1 MKRSSRVARDDVA
14 LERPSDPRAY
24 GGALPVED
32 PATSAALAKLAVA
45 NPALRAAIATVLNA
59 ALDSSTTAQEASV
72 CPGLSDTR
80 IVDEPDGASP
90 KGKPMH
96 RVHGPYPHHDKWL
109 IKIVDRATRKAAN
122 RVFETREEAER
133 AAQLLKR
140 QERHQ
145 AGISVGGALDVYE
158 RWLAE
163 VGHKGEGNKP
173 RTVETTMQRL
183 RRFFEATKKISVNAL
198 APASAEKLYEALTGA
213 VDSRRNILAEAKTFL
228 RWCCKKGWTKI
239 NVLEQVQ
246 GLGRRRRGKPQLT
259 TDEAR
264 RFLAKALEL
273 AADDEGAIAA
283 AMALLMGMRAG
294 EIVERTVRNLDDDG
308 RLLWITDAKTQAG
321 VRRLEVPPQLQEH
334 LLRLARGKRPADRL
348 FGRATHRHWV
358 LRAVHRIC
366 KAAVVPRVP
375 SHGLRGTHATLA
387 VSAGATS
394 HLVAAALGHESFAT
408 TARHYARTEA
418 IESAVQER
426 VLEKFTVVH
435 KKANGSS
442 QIAKT
447 RVSA

>member
-1 MKRSSRVARDDVA
+1 VKRSSRVAKDDVA
-14 LERPSDPRAY
+14 LERRSDARPD
-24 GGALPVED
+24 GGALSDQD
-32 PATSAALAKLAVA
+32 PATSDALAKLAVA

-59 ALDSSTTAQEASV
+59 VLDSSTSAQEASV
-72 CPGLSDTR
+72 FPGLSDTR

-96 RVHGPYPHHDKWL
+96 RVHGPYSHHDKWL
-109 IKIVDRATRKAAN
+109 IKIVDRATRKATN
-122 RVFETREEAER
+122 RLFETREEAER
-133 AAQLLKR
+133 AAQSLKR

-173 RTVETTMQRL
+173 RTVETTMQRI
-183 RRFFEATKKISVNAL
+183 RRLFDGATKIAVNAL
-198 APASAEKLYEALTGA
+198 TTASAEKLYDSLTGA

-228 RWCCKKGWTKI
+228 RWCCSKGWAKI
-239 NVLEQVQ
+239 NALEHVQ

-264 RFLAKALEL
+264 KFLAKALEL
-273 AADDEGAIAA
+273 AEDDDGAIAA
-283 AMALLMGMRAG
+283 TMALLMGMRAS
-294 EIVERTVRNLDDDG
+294 EIIERTVRNLDDEG

-334 LLRLARGKRPADRL
+334 LQRLARDKRPGDLL
-348 FGRATHRHWV
+348 FGRNVHRHWV

-366 KAAVVPRVP
+366 KAAGVPRVP

-442 QIAKT
+442 QTAKT
-447 RVSA
+447 A

>member
-1 MKRSSRVARDDVA
+1 
-14 LERPSDPRAY
+14 
-24 GGALPVED
+24 
-32 PATSAALAKLAVA
+32 
-45 NPALRAAIATVLNA
+45 
-59 ALDSSTTAQEASV
+59 
-72 CPGLSDTR
+72 
-80 IVDEPDGASP
+80 
-90 KGKPMH
+90 MH
-96 RVHGPYPHHDKWL
+96 RVHGPYPHHEKWL
-109 IKIVDRATRKAAN
+109 IKIVDRATRKATN
-122 RVFETREEAER
+122 RVFETREEADR
-133 AAQLLKR
+133 AAQSLKR
-140 QERHQ
+140 QQRHEG
-145 AGISVGGALDVYE
+145 GISVGGALDLYE
-158 RWLAE
+158 RWLAD
-163 VGHKGEGNKP
+163 VGHKGEGNKA

-183 RRFFEATKKISVNAL
+183 RRLFEGATKIAVNAL
-198 APASAEKLYEALTGA
+198 TPAAAEKLYDALTGA

-228 RWCCKKGWTKI
+228 RWCSSKGWAKI
-239 NVLEQVQ
+239 NALEHVQ

-264 RFLAKALEL
+264 KFLAKALEL
-273 AADDEGAIAA
+273 AAHDDGAIAA
-283 AMALLMGMRAG
+283 TMALLMGMRAS
-294 EIVERTVRNLDDDG
+294 EIIERTVRNLDDEG

-334 LLRLARGKRPADRL
+334 LQRLARDKRPADRL
-348 FGRATHRHWV
+348 FGRNVHRHWV

-366 KAAVVPRVP
+366 KAAGVPRVP

-442 QIAKT
+442 QIAKNL
-447 RVSA
+447 VST

>member
-1 MKRSSRVARDDVA
+1 
-14 LERPSDPRAY
+14 
-24 GGALPVED
+24 
-32 PATSAALAKLAVA
+32 
-45 NPALRAAIATVLNA
+45 
-59 ALDSSTTAQEASV
+59 
-72 CPGLSDTR
+72 
-80 IVDEPDGASP
+80 
-90 KGKPMH
+90 
-96 RVHGPYPHHDKWL
+96 
-109 IKIVDRATRKAAN
+109 
-122 RVFETREEAER
+122 
-133 AAQLLKR
+133 
-140 QERHQ
+140 
-145 AGISVGGALDVYE
+145 
-158 RWLAE
+158 
-163 VGHKGEGNKP
+163 
-173 RTVETTMQRL
+173 
-183 RRFFEATKKISVNAL
+183 
-198 APASAEKLYEALTGA
+198 
-213 VDSRRNILAEAKTFL
+213 
-228 RWCCKKGWTKI
+228 
-239 NVLEQVQ
+239 VQ
-246 GLGRRRRGKPQLT
+246 GLGRRRLGKPQLT

-366 KAAVVPRVP
+366 KAAGVPRVP

-394 HLVAAALGHESFAT
+394 HVVAAALGHESFAT

-435 KKANGSS
+435 EKANGSS

-447 RVSA
+447 RASA

>member
-1 MKRSSRVARDDVA
+1 M
-14 LERPSDPRAY
+14 
-24 GGALPVED
+24 
-32 PATSAALAKLAVA
+32 PATASAVSDALAKLAA
-45 NPALRAAIATVLNA
+45 ADPALRAVAASVLNA
-59 ALDSSTTAQEASV
+59 VLDCAPGGGDASAF
-72 CPGLSDTR
+72 PGVSDSR

-109 IKIVDRATRKAAN
+109 IKIVDRATRKATN

-133 AAQLLKR
+133 AARSLKR

-145 AGISVGGALDVYE
+145 AGISVGGALDVYG

-173 RTVETTMQRL
+173 RTIETTMQRL
-183 RRFFEATKKISVNAL
+183 RRLFDGAMKIAVNAL
-198 APASAEKLYEALTGA
+198 TPASAEKLYDSVTGA

-228 RWCCKKGWTKI
+228 RWCRHKGWTKI
-239 NVLEQVQ
+239 NALEHVQ

-264 RFLAKALEL
+264 KFLAKALEL
-273 AADDEGAIAA
+273 AEDDDGGAIAA
-283 AMALLMGMRAG
+283 AMALLMGMRAS
-294 EIVERTVRNLDDDG
+294 EIVERTIRNLDDDG

-321 VRRLEVPPQLQEH
+321 VRRLEVPSQLQPH
-334 LLRLARGKRPADRL
+334 LRRIAHGKSPGGRL
-348 FGRATHRHWV
+348 FGPEATRHWV

-366 KAAVVPRVP
+366 KAARVP
-375 SHGLRGTHATLA
+375 CVPAHGLRGTHATLA

-394 HLVAAALGHESFAT
+394 HVVAAALGHESFAT
-408 TARHYARTEA
+408 TARHYAKTEA
-418 IESAVQER
+418 IEGALQDR

-435 KKANGSS
+435 GTTNIS
-442 QIAKT
+442 
-447 RVSA
+447 